1 MVPSKE
7 NPRLNPSGH
16 FYTRTLFQHTIT
28 SCLEQWNDLLP
39 VTLPFSLF
47 TPWPAYPLKNLSQ
60 VTAVLHWQSWN
71 GFPCSQVKSVTL
83 PEPSLPKASPTT
95 PLPAPGWRPACPPN
109 YWSMALGIALSLG
122 ILTCHPL
129 GQECLSFFE
138 PRSSLLHLLQ
148 VLPQKPPSP
157 WDNESVPGQP
167 TLNCN
172 NTLHPTPF
180 PLSLPNFSP

>member
-16 FYTRTLFQHTIT
+16 FYTGDLFQLTIT

-39 VTLPFSLF
+39 VTLLFSLF
-47 TPWPAYPLKNLSQ
+47 TPWLVYPLKNLSQ
-60 VTAVLHWQSWN
+60 ITTVLHWQSWN
-71 GFPCSQVKSVTL
+71 GFPCSQGKRVILSD
-83 PEPSLPKASPTT
+83 PSLPKASPTDSS
-95 PLPAPGWRPACPPN
+95 PSSWLMPCCPTN
-109 YWSMALGIALSLG
+109 CCSVALGIVLSLG

-129 GQECLSFFE
+129 GQECSSFFE
-138 PRSSLLHLLQ
+138 PSSSLPHLLQ

-157 WDNESVPGQP
+157 WDYESVPGQR

-172 NTLHPTPF
+172 NTLCCTPF